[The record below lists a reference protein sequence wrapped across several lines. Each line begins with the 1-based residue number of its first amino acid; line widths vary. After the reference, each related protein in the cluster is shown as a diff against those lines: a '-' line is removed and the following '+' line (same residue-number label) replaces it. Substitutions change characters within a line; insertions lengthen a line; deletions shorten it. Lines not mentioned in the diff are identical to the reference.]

1 MQGQTI
7 TRAVVAAVAIAA
19 AGVVLLLARSPGD
32 EPPPAV
38 VPSETPPPAQKE
50 ARIALAPAEPVVPP
64 DAELAA
70 AKVREL
76 EAMSETFR
84 NTTFLIAIRDSGFV
98 CNELLRVYGGI
109 DASAKW
115 MATCSEMHAYS
126 VGVASTGQLQVAPTL
141 QYFDGQWPQVI
152 QTFEDPTLV
161 LPRQPRLPAQR
172 LPPQELP
179 PQPQR

>member
-1 MQGQTI
+1 MQSQTI
-7 TRAVVAAVAIAA
+7 TRAIVAAAAIAA
-19 AGVVLLLARSPGD
+19 AGVVLLLARSPSD
-32 EPPPAV
+32 EPGVVALPTQSSPPVQTVASPQIAVAEPPA
-38 VPSETPPPAQKE
+38 PP
-50 ARIALAPAEPVVPP
+50 R
-64 DAELAA
+64 DELAA

-84 NTTFLIAIRDSGFV
+84 NTTFLIAIRDSGFI

-115 MATCSEMHAYS
+115 MATCSEMHAYT
-126 VGVASTGQLQVAPTL
+126 VGVASTGQLRVEPTL

-161 LPRQPRLPAQR
+161 LPPQPRLPAQR
-172 LPPQELP
+172 LRPQQLP

>member
-1 MQGQTI
+1 MRSQTI
-7 TRAVVAAVAIAA
+7 SRAIAA
-19 AGVVLLLARSPGD
+19 AAALVVAGLVLVLARGRSG
-32 EPPPAV
+32 EPPLVTAPTQ
-38 VPSETPPPAQKE
+38 SSPPAQSE
-50 ARIALAPAEPVVPP
+50 APIVRAAAAQTGAF
-64 DAELAA
+64 DAELA

-115 MATCSEMHAYS
+115 IATCSEMHAYT
-126 VGVASTGQLQVAPTL
+126 VNVASRGKLQVEPAL

-152 QTFEDPTLV
+152 RHYEDPTLV
-161 LPRQPRLPAQR
+161 LPPQPRLPPQQLPQQR
-172 LPPQELP
+172 
-179 PQPQR
+179 